1 MKRREFIVQSGSM
14 VTAAMLFPTNLL
26 ISAIKNK
33 SLRGIRRPD
42 PEDFSQPI
50 LKAIAM
56 GMNAPN
62 PHNSQAWKFKILSD
76 TEALFYIDEN
86 RLLTAT
92 DPPARQM
99 HIGCGCFLETLR
111 LGASTLGQKAQ
122 IERLPEGEYAYSQ
135 IGHVPVARIRVVPS
149 DVDVLPLSSAI
160 YSRQTNRSFYTG
172 DLITTIEFE
181 AIIAKTIPAHARIIC
196 ENQTNSLKRLIDI
209 LYEGMVVETQ
219 TYETYDE
226 SRIWFRSSQKKI
238 ETMRDGINLRTD
250 GSSGIMLK
258 IMEFIVDES
267 NPKSWHSDT
276 AKNAFLK
283 RYRQKM
289 DSAEGVV
296 MFQTDTNTTLDW
308 LKTGEDYVRF
318 QLAADQMG
326 FVIHPVSQVLQEYPE
341 MDALRTKFAE
351 LMGVSEPATIQM
363 GVRIGRGEKLYYS
376 YRRNPGELLI

>member
-1 MKRREFIVQSGSM
+1 MKRREFIVQSGTM
-14 VTAAMLFPTNLL
+14 VTAAVIFPSTLL
-26 ISAIKNK
+26 IGANNS
-33 SLRGIRRPD
+33 SLLGTRRPD
-42 PEDFSQPI
+42 PEHFSQPI
-50 LKAIAM
+50 LKAIAF

-76 TEALFYIDEN
+76 TEALFYIDEK

-111 LGASTLGQKAQ
+111 LGASTFGQEAQ
-122 IERLPEGEYAYSQ
+122 IELLPEGEYSYSQ
-135 IGHVPVARIRVVPS
+135 IGHVPVAHIKLVAS
-149 DVDVLPLSSAI
+149 GIDILPLSRSI

-172 DLITTIEFE
+172 DLITTGEFE
-181 AIIAKTIPAHARIIC
+181 AIISKTSPKHSRIIC
-196 ENQTNSLKRLIDI
+196 ENQTDSLNRMIDI

-238 ETMRDGINLRTD
+238 ETQRDGINLRTD
-250 GSSGIMLK
+250 GTTGIMLRL
-258 IMEFIVDES
+258 MEFIVDES
-267 NPKSWHSDT
+267 SPKSWHSST
-276 AKNAFLK
+276 SKNAFLK

-289 DSAEGVV
+289 DTAEGVV
-296 MFQTDTNTTLDW
+296 LFQTDTNTVLDW
-308 LKTGEDYVRF
+308 LKTGIDYVRF

-341 MDALRTKFAE
+341 MDGLRTQFAD
-351 LMGVSEPATIQM
+351 LMGVSEPGKIQM

-376 YRRNPGELLI
+376 YRRNPDELLI